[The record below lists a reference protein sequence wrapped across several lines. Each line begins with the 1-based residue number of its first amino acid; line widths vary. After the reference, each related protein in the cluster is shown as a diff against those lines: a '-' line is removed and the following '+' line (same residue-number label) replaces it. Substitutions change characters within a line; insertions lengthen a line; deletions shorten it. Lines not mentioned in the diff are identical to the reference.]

1 MHCLRSA
8 HKSSSQQ
15 SAKVKIESR
24 SWTINPNYNPYAPCM
39 EYLPTYTTHGAYPIG
54 SMYGIYGN
62 IYHEYTPNVSIYT
75 STMDPTGYDT
85 LSLQTERVVN
95 KIEDVHSNNSTVNQ
109 MLIAGT
115 CTLNS
120 LPRQAW
126 FWFAMEAHSAQC
138 TRLLSTQMSE
148 SCGWGR
154 CCA

>member
-1 MHCLRSA
+1 M
-8 HKSSSQQ
+8 
-15 SAKVKIESR
+15 
-24 SWTINPNYNPYAPCM
+24 
-39 EYLPTYTTHGAYPIG
+39 
-54 SMYGIYGN
+54 
-62 IYHEYTPNVSIYT
+62 
-75 STMDPTGYDT
+75 GYDT

-95 KIEDVHSNNSTVNQ
+95 KIEDVHSNNCIVNQ
-109 MLIAGT
+109 MLIART

-148 SCGWGR
+148 SCGGR